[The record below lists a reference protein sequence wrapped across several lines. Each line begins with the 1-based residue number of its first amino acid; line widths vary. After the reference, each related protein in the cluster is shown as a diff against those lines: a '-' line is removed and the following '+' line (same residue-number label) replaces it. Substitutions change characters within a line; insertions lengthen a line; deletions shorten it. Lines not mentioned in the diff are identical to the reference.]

1 MNFSE
6 IMETYVGRS
15 IECFQ
20 QGNMLAGKLLG
31 VTPGTMQVE
40 VVRNIYSPVS
50 GEVTIVDTSIDFVRI
65 LP

>member
-6 IMETYVGRS
+6 IMATYVGRS

-20 QGNMLAGKLLG
+20 QGNMLSGKLLG
-31 VTPGTMQVE
+31 VTPGTLQVE

-50 GEVTIVDTSIDFVRI
+50 GEVTVMDINIDFVRI